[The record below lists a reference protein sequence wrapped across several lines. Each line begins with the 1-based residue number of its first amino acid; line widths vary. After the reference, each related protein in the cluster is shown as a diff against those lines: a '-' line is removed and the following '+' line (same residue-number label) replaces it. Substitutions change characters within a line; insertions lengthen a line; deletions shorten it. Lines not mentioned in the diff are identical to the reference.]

1 MKEYKTI
8 NKKPDI
14 NKFPLE
20 KIDLSIQG
28 RILYLTSTPSP
39 NKKIFIL
46 TDKNYFY
53 VIENN
58 NFKKPKGY
66 ILKSEIFTKK
76 TLNG

>member
-39 NKKIFIL
+39 NKK
-46 TDKNYFY
+46 NFY
-53 VIENN
+53 INR
-58 NFKKPKGY
+58 
-66 ILKSEIFTKK
+66 
-76 TLNG
+76 